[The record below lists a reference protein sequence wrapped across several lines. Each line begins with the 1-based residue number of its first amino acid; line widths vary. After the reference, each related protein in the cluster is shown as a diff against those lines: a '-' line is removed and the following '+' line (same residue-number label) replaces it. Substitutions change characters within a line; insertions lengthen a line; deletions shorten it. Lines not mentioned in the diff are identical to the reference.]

1 MFAEDL
7 NAEYEYEMKNKLTD
21 EELRDKIRK
30 ILNIE
35 DINQIRKYNKK
46 IRNEQIK
53 KLEIIKGVS
62 KTQIARVIGV
72 KKGIVIEA
80 MKN

>member
-72 KKGIVIEA
+72 KRGIVIEA

>member
-1 MFAEDL
+1 MFDEGL
-7 NAEYEYEMKNKLTD
+7 NAEYEFEMKNKLTD
-21 EELRDKIRK
+21 EELRNKIQK
-30 ILNIE
+30 VLNIK
-35 DINQIRKYNKK
+35 DIDQIREYNKK

-53 KLEIIKGVS
+53 KLGIIKGVS

-72 KKGIVIEA
+72 KRGIVIEA